1 MAYSGDVATLK
12 GDNPALEFV
21 VPEEGMLQFSDNMV
35 MPTSTANAIGAQA
48 WMNYVYEP
56 ENMARIAAYVQYI
69 PPVEG
74 AGQLLPADLRDN
86 PLINPP
92 SEYTDAA
99 VIWRALTDEE
109 DQEFSSLYADVAR
122 G

>member
-1 MAYSGDVATLK
+1 VNTLK

-35 MPTSTANAIGAQA
+35 MPSSTANSVGAEE
-48 WMNYVYEP
+48 WMNYVYDP
-56 ENMARIAAYVQYI
+56 VNMARIAAYVQYI

-74 AGQLLPADLRDN
+74 VGDLLPERLRNN

-92 SEYTDAA
+92 AEFTDAA
-99 VIWRALTDEE
+99 VIWRALSDEE
-109 DQEFSSLYADVAR
+109 DQQFSSLYADVAR
-122 G
+122 A